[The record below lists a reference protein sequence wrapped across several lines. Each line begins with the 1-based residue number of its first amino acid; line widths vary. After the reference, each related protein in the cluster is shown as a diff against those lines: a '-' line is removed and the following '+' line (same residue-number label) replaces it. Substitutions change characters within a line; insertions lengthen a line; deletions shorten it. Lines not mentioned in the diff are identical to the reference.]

1 MKDNNYKIL
10 FVPTKNPG
18 PQNDLLEVSILNGL
32 RNIMGENCVD
42 YPRKKIMYHDFTE
55 SPSGTI
61 TRTAAG
67 PPEVYDDNIFLRA
80 RGRQMSL
87 RIENE
92 ATGVK
97 WRLGAPRLD
106 ARADGRR

>member
-55 SPSGTI
+55 SPKNNLHGRGFSLLTQPI
-61 TRTAAG
+61 TELT
-67 PPEVYDDNIFLRA
+67 DDERKFD
-80 RGRQMSL
+80 
-87 RIENE
+87 
-92 ATGVK
+92 K
-97 WRLGAPRLD
+97 FD
-106 ARADGRR
+106 AILYGDGDMYGESTDKELNK